1 VTDRRRVF
9 QYRLENQ
16 TLTAEWTYDRLMVGN
31 ILNVQLADLNNDGVL
46 EVIVNRQDHKTGML
60 SYILTTR
67 NDRPVLLAEDI
78 PYILLAIDEKG
89 EGVRQTL

>member
-1 VTDRRRVF
+1 MTDGRRVF

-31 ILNVQLADLNNDGVL
+31 ILSVQLADLNGDGVL
-46 EVIVNRQDHKTGML
+46 DVVVNRQDHKTGML

-67 NDRPVLLAEDI
+67 NDKPVVLAEDI
-78 PYILLAIDEKG
+78 PYILAG
-89 EGVRQTL
+89 RRREG